1 MSEQPVGKLQWGQS
15 AAYDAID
22 DRAVIAAVT
31 RNRVGLIWPPTVR
44 AGTGMN
50 IILEAG
56 WLGVASCQ
64 DHTSAVVGSRLDQ
77 VIPAIPGPAT
87 ASREDWLWCDT
98 EPDSGLWSLRV
109 IPRVEA
115 VGRTGIP
122 IAYITAP
129 ANATQATQLTIIPVN
144 ANLERRLLG
153 YQERNDARVATGN
166 TWSTADTIVWTECIV
181 EPGQWYRVRF
191 TATSMAA
198 VTGSLEGRIG
208 IGRRLTGGT
217 EASSVL
223 MRAAGVS
230 YPRLNAANRGDVEH
244 LFRHPRTEQP
254 INYTYIGRVWCVGN
268 GSYRPNLITNEGFPN
283 VGLELSVE
291 DIGS

>member
-1 MSEQPVGKLQWGQS
+1 MTEQPVGKLQWGQA

-31 RNRVGLIWPPTVR
+31 RNRIGLIWPPVVR

-87 ASREDWLWCDT
+87 GSRDDWLWCDT
-98 EPDSGLWSLRV
+98 EPDSGLWSLVV
-109 IPRVEA
+109 IPRTA
-115 VGRTGIP
+115 AIGRTGIP

-129 ANATQATQLTIIPVN
+129 ANATLATQLTITPVN

-153 YQERNDARVATGN
+153 YQERNDARVATATG
-166 TWSTADTIVWTECIV
+166 WATADTIAWTDCIV

-191 TATSMAA
+191 TAATPAA
-198 VTGSLEGRIG
+198 VSGSLEGRIG

-223 MRAAGVS
+223 LRAAAIS
-230 YPRLNAANRGDVEH
+230 YPRLNQANRGDVEH
-244 LFRHPRTEQP
+244 LFRHPRTELP
-254 INYTYIGRVWCVGN
+254 INYTYIGRIWAVGT
-268 GSYRPNLITNEGFPN
+268 GSYRVNLVTNEGIGS